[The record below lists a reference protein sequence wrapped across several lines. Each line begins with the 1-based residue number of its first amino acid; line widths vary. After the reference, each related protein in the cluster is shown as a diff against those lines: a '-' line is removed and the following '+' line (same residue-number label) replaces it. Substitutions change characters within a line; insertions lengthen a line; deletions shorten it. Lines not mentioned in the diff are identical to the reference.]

1 MTIRRIVEAFWP
13 LFAAIGLLWVSVAAL
28 LVISVHQNNGRMVY
42 ALDDAYIHMAMA
54 KNFAQ
59 HGIWGVTSHGFSSS
73 SSSLLWTSLLALC
86 YFVFG
91 VQDYT
96 LLVLNVV
103 LSCAVLFLAY
113 AIMM

>member
-1 MTIRRIVEAFWP
+1 MTIRRIVGTFWP

-28 LVISVHQNNGRMVY
+28 LVISARQNNGRMMY

-59 HGIWGVTSHGFSSS
+59 HGVWGITSHGFSSS
-73 SSSLLWTSLLALC
+73 SSSLLWTLLLSLC
-86 YFVFG
+86 YLVFG
-91 VQDYT
+91 VQDST

-103 LSCAVLFLAY
+103 FASAVLFLA
-113 AIMM
+113 